1 MMKTTSAMVTGPAN
15 VPANATNLATACSL
29 CAHNCGL
36 RVDVENNRIVAVR
49 ADESHPA
56 TKGYSC
62 NKGYA
67 IGQYV
72 NHDNRVTHPLKKM
85 PDGQFERI
93 SWDQAI
99 REIAAKLN
107 DIRHHHAP
115 RAIGIAGMGGQ
126 GGHSSGLGALP
137 LMFGIGSPVIFTAI
151 AQEKTQHTL
160 SQRRMMRTTSDSY
173 LIPDKHHAKFIL
185 MLGHNPLISNMGH
198 NSKEAIQELVKNPD
212 RRMVVVDPR
221 VTETTRKAHLHLRIK
236 PAKDIFLL
244 MAIAGVIVQEGLED
258 QAFLQRKT
266 VGYPQI
272 KALFQQVDIAEMARR
287 CELDEQDI
295 RQTAR
300 DLATTKPACIVYD
313 LGIEHSSHN
322 TLTSYVIHVC
332 LLLTGNLGRVGGNTF
347 VQLFGPK
354 MPYIRHP
361 AKSLA
366 AGIEASPCVTPM
378 PQFSPAL
385 VAEEIEVDHPERL
398 RALILD
404 GANAV
409 ATYPDTHRIR
419 RAFAKLDL
427 LVVIDPAMSES
438 AWAADYVLPA
448 ATGYEKWDWSIFWKP
463 IMAPQIRPPVV
474 SGPEEALPEVEI
486 YYRLAR
492 EMGLVSQAPALLH
505 RLARYARKP
514 WGTPAYLAALG
525 SIAGGSSVWSA
536 IKNGEFDVVGETICR
551 MAFLNY
557 QALGKQLPAPLWS
570 MIWFMTLG
578 YVMTSRDQ
586 IVAALPETKS
596 MLNPFLLSEY
606 VFQKLLDNPQGAH
619 IGSFEQER
627 NFEYFCGYK
636 DGKARIYQA
645 DFANDL
651 QGLMAADPEPDD
663 PEYPFVLNGGL
674 RTGYSANTIM
684 QDPGWRKGK
693 GPHAALYIS
702 PDDAHELGLTAGD
715 QVSIRS
721 RRGCVTAPVRLD
733 PGTRRG
739 HLHLPN
745 MLSQR
750 YPDPST
756 GELRQTG
763 IPINELGDSSDR
775 DPYTGCPHT
784 KRIRVQIEKMNE
796 QAPGLF

>member
-1 MMKTTSAMVTGPAN
+1 MQTIATVVTGSAQVPSNAIN
-15 VPANATNLATACSL
+15 VATACVL

-36 RVDVENNRIVAVR
+36 RVDVQDNQIVEVR
-49 ADESHPA
+49 ADESHPT

-62 NKGYA
+62 NKAYA
-67 IGQYV
+67 IDQYV

-85 PDGQFERI
+85 PNGQFERI

-99 REIAAKLN
+99 VEIAAKLN
-107 DIRHHHAP
+107 HIRQHHAP

-126 GGHSSGLGALP
+126 GGHSSGLGALS
-137 LMFGIGSPVIFTAI
+137 LMAGIGSPVIFTAI

-160 SQRRMMRTTSDSY
+160 SERRMMRTTSDSY
-173 LIPDKHHAKFIL
+173 LIPDKHNAKFIL

-198 NSKEAIQELVKNPD
+198 NTKEAIQALVKD
-212 RRMVVVDPR
+212 DSRRLVVVDPR
-221 VTETTRKAHLHLRIK
+221 VTETTRKAHLHLPIK

-258 QAFLQRKT
+258 HQFLQQKT
-266 VGYPQI
+266 VGHEQI
-272 KALFQQVDIAEMARR
+272 TALFRQVDIGEMARR
-287 CELDEQDI
+287 CELEEADI

-332 LLLTGNLGRVGGNTF
+332 LLLTGNLGRIGGNTF

-354 MPYIRHP
+354 FPFIKHP

-385 VAEEIEVDHPERL
+385 VAEEIEVDHPERM

-409 ATYPDTHRIR
+409 ASYPDTHRIR

-448 ATGYEKWDWSIFWKP
+448 ATGYEKWDWSIFWKH
-463 IMAPQIRPPVV
+463 IMAPQVRPPVV
-474 SGPEEALPEVEI
+474 SGPAEALPEIEI

-492 EMGLVSQAPALLH
+492 EMGLVSEAPALLH
-505 RLARYARKP
+505 RLARHARQP
-514 WGTPAYLAALG
+514 WGTAAYLTALA
-525 SIAGGSSVWSA
+525 SMAGGSSVWPA
-536 IKNGEFDVVGETICR
+536 LKKGALGIMGETICR

-557 QALGKQLPAPLWS
+557 QALGRQLPAPMLS
-570 MIWFMTLG
+570 MIWLLNLG

-586 IVAALPETKS
+586 IERALPETQS
-596 MLNPFLLSEY
+596 MRNPFALNEY
-606 VFQKLLDNPQGAH
+606 IFKKILDNPQGVH
-619 IGSFEQER
+619 IGSFEQEK

-645 DFANDL
+645 DFAKDL
-651 QGLMAADPEPDD
+651 QGLMQADPEPDCAD
-663 PEYPFVLNGGL
+663 YPFVLNGGL

-684 QDPGWRKGK
+684 QDPRWRKGK

-702 PDDAHELGLTAGD
+702 PEDAQALGLVAGD

-721 RRGCVTAPVRLD
+721 RRGGVTAPIRID
-733 PGTRRG
+733 AGTRKG

-750 YPDPST
+750 YPDPVT
-756 GELRQTG
+756 GELKQTG
-763 IPINELGDSSDR
+763 IPINELGDSRDR

-784 KRIRVQIEKMNE
+784 KRIRVQLEK
-796 QAPGLF
+796 LITT

>member
-1 MMKTTSAMVTGPAN
+1 MNTTAKVVTGAAN
-15 VPANATNLATACSL
+15 VPPNATNLATACSL

-36 RVDVENNRIVAVR
+36 RVDVKDNRIVAVR
-49 ADESHPA
+49 ADELNP
-56 TKGYSC
+56 TTTGYSC

-67 IGQYV
+67 IDQYV
-72 NHDNRVTHPLKKM
+72 NHANRVTHPLKKQA
-85 PDGQFERI
+85 DGSFARI

-99 REIAAKLN
+99 NEIAAKLN
-107 DIRHHHAP
+107 HIRHTYAP

-137 LMFGIGSPVIFTAI
+137 LMYGIGSPMIFTAI

-160 SQRRMMRTTSDSY
+160 CERRMMRTTSDQY
-173 LIPDKHHAKFIL
+173 LIPDKHNAKFML

-198 NSKEAIQELVKNPD
+198 NTKEAIRDLVKDPE

-221 VTETTRKAHLHLRIK
+221 ITETTRKAHLHLRIK
-236 PAKDIFLL
+236 PAKDIYLL
-244 MAIAGVIVQEGLED
+244 MAIAGVIVQEGLTD
-258 QAFLQRKT
+258 QQFLQQKT
-266 VGYPQI
+266 VGYEQI
-272 KALFQQVDIAEMARR
+272 ITLFQNVDIAEMARR
-287 CELDEQDI
+287 SELNEADI

-300 DLATTKPACIVYD
+300 ELATTKPACIVYD

-354 MPYIRHP
+354 MPYIDKP

-366 AGIEASPCVTPM
+366 AGIEAAPCVTPM

-385 VAEEIEVDHPERL
+385 VPEEIEVDHPHRM

-409 ATYPDTHRIR
+409 ASYPDTHRIR

-438 AWAADYVLPA
+438 AWLADYVLPA
-448 ATGYEKWDWSIFWKP
+448 ATGYEKWDWSIFWKH
-463 IMAPQIRPPVV
+463 IMAPQVRPPVV
-474 SGPEEALPEVEI
+474 KGPDEALPEIEI

-492 EMGLVSQAPALLH
+492 EMGLVAAAPKLLH
-505 RLARYARKP
+505 RLARHARKP
-514 WGTPAYLAALG
+514 WGTPAYLTALATV
-525 SIAGGSSVWSA
+525 AGGKSA
-536 IKNGEFDVVGETICR
+536 TSILSGKFDVVGKTLCQ

-557 QALGKQLPAPLWS
+557 EALGQQLPAPMLA
-570 MIWFMTLG
+570 MIWFMNLG
-578 YVMTSRDQ
+578 YTLSSRDQ
-586 IVAALPETKS
+586 IATALPETKK
-596 MLNPFLLSEY
+596 MLNPFAVSEY
-606 VFQKLLDNPQGAH
+606 LFDKILKHPEGVH
-619 IGSFEQER
+619 IGTFEQEK
-627 NFEYFCGYK
+627 NFEYFCGFK
-636 DGKARIYQA
+636 DGKARIFQA
-645 DFANDL
+645 DFAKDL
-651 QGLMAADPEPDD
+651 QTLMKADPEPDNPD
-663 PEYPFVLNGGL
+663 YPFVLNGGM
-674 RTGYSANTIM
+674 RTAYSANTIM
-684 QDPGWRKGK
+684 QDPAWRKGK

-702 PDDAHELGLTAGD
+702 VEDASALGLKAGD
-715 QVSIRS
+715 MAKISS
-721 RRGCVTAPVRLD
+721 KRGSVTAPVKICE
-733 PGTRRG
+733 GTRQG

-750 YPDPST
+750 YPDPIT
-756 GELRQTG
+756 GELKQTG
-763 IPINELGDSSDR
+763 IAVNELGDASDR

-784 KRIRVQIEKMNE
+784 KRIRCRVEKIDM
-796 QAPGLF
+796 AVAV

>member
-1 MMKTTSAMVTGPAN
+1 MSDKIVTGPAQ
-15 VPANATNLATACSL
+15 VAANAKNLATACSI

-36 RVDVENNRIVAVR
+36 RVDIEDNRIVAVR
-49 ADESHPA
+49 ADDTHPT

-67 IGQYV
+67 IPQYV
-72 NHDNRVTHPLKKM
+72 NHNNRVTHPLKKM
-85 PDGQFERI
+85 PNGQFERI

-99 REIAAKLN
+99 DEIAAKLN
-107 DIRHHHAP
+107 HIRHRHAP
-115 RAIGIAGMGGQ
+115 RAIAIAGMGGQ
-126 GGHSSGLGALP
+126 GGHSSGLGAIA
-137 LMFGIGSPVIFTAI
+137 LMLGIGSPVIFTAI

-173 LIPDKHHAKFIL
+173 LIPDKHKAKFIL

-198 NSKEAIQELVKNPD
+198 NSKEAIQELVKDPE

-221 VTETTRKAHLHLRIK
+221 VTETTRKANLHLQIK

-244 MAIAGVIVQEGLED
+244 MAIAGVIVQEGLQD
-258 QAFLQRKT
+258 HAFLKSKT
-266 VGYPQI
+266 VGHEQI
-272 KALFQQVDIAEMARR
+272 EALFKTVDIAEMARR
-287 CELDEQDI
+287 CELDEAQI
-295 RQTAR
+295 RETACE
-300 DLATTKPACIVYD
+300 LATTKPACIVYD

-354 MPYIRHP
+354 MPFIKHP
-361 AKSLA
+361 PKSLA
-366 AGIEASPCVTPM
+366 AGIEASPCVTPI

-385 VAEEIEVDHPERL
+385 VPEEIEVDHPERI

-409 ATYPDTHRIR
+409 ASYPDTNRIR
-419 RAFAKLDL
+419 RAFEKLDL

-448 ATGYEKWDWSIFWKP
+448 ANGYEKWDWSIFWKP
-463 IMAPQIRPPVV
+463 IMAPHVRPPVV
-474 SGPEEALPEVEI
+474 SGPKEALPETEI

-492 EMGLVSQAPALLH
+492 KMGLVPKAPPVLH
-505 RLARYARKP
+505 RMARLARKP
-514 WGTPAYLAALG
+514 WGTPLYISALATMAG
-525 SIAGGSSVWSA
+525 SSSVWSA
-536 IKNGEFDVVGETICR
+536 LKQGKFDLVGETLCR

-557 QALGKQLPAPLWS
+557 QTLGQQLPAPMLS
-570 MIWFMTLG
+570 MIWFMTIG
-578 YVMTSRDQ
+578 YALTSRDQ
-586 IVAALPETKS
+586 IVAALPETKK
-596 MLNPFLLSEY
+596 MLNPFALGEY
-606 VFQKLLDNPQGAH
+606 LFQKILDNPQGAH
-619 IGSFEQER
+619 IGSFEQEK

-645 DFANDL
+645 DFAQDL
-651 QGLMAADPEPDD
+651 TALLQADPEPDQTD
-663 PEYPFVLNGGL
+663 YPFVLNGGL
-674 RTGYSANTIM
+674 RTGYTANTIM
-684 QDPGWRKGK
+684 QDPSWRKGK

-702 PDDAHELGLTAGD
+702 PQDAEMLGLEAGD
-715 QVSIRS
+715 HVYIRS
-721 RRGCVTAPVRLD
+721 HRGCVTAPIRID
-733 PGTRRG
+733 AGTRRG

-750 YPDPST
+750 YPDPVT
-756 GELRQTG
+756 GELKQTG
-763 IPINELGDSSDR
+763 IPINELGDASDR
-775 DPYTGCPHT
+775 DKYTGCPHT
-784 KRIRVQIEKMNE
+784 KRIRVQIEKCTTLNE
-796 QAPGLF
+796 QLMT